1 MSPAYVRTVGLLLDV
16 VPLVFKNTCFAM
28 KGGTAINLFVQDMPR
43 LSVDIDVVYRD
54 HLADREQAIAH
65 ISNELNRV
73 RTEVLSMGFQTDLRK
88 SKAEE
93 ELKLIVSNEDAQVKV
108 EVNVVFRGT
117 VLPVQRLALSAKAQ
131 ALFSKNIQAPSLSVS
146 ELYGSKLVAALDRQ
160 HPRDLFDVKKMYET
174 QELTTEIV
182 DCFIVYLAG
191 HNRPVHEVLFP
202 NPQPIDEVFK
212 NEFSGMTYETVTVED
227 LKQTRSRLM
236 TEVLEALTSAHKDF
250 LLSLVQAEPD
260 WNLLPFNHLS
270 ELPALKW
277 KLQNLEKLKTKN
289 RKRFDFQFAELK
301 QRL

>member
-117 VLPVQRLALSAKAQ
+117 VLPV
-131 ALFSKNIQAPSLSVS
+131 
-146 ELYGSKLVAALDRQ
+146 
-160 HPRDLFDVKKMYET
+160 
-174 QELTTEIV
+174 
-182 DCFIVYLAG
+182 
-191 HNRPVHEVLFP
+191 
-202 NPQPIDEVFK
+202 
-212 NEFSGMTYETVTVED
+212 
-227 LKQTRSRLM
+227 
-236 TEVLEALTSAHKDF
+236 
-250 LLSLVQAEPD
+250 
-260 WNLLPFNHLS
+260 
-270 ELPALKW
+270 
-277 KLQNLEKLKTKN
+277 
-289 RKRFDFQFAELK
+289 
-301 QRL
+301 